1 MSSHSRHAAS
11 TPASTPLNDAPGK
24 RSEPARRAAF
34 LRFAWLIPALPA
46 LLLRLGFLASRPVWY
61 DEAFAMLFASKGP
74 AAMLAGTL
82 TPAGGGAADVHP
94 LAYYWLL
101 WGWMQV
107 FGGSVAAARL
117 LSVLFG
123 LGVVWLAYRLG
134 RGLFSPWVGLR
145 FAALAAISPFQLHYA
160 QEIRMYALLAFLCLA
175 ATLGLWLGMRRGQAR
190 GWVLFALAAAGA
202 QYTQN
207 LAVFFLLPLA
217 ATPLLAR
224 RWKSL
229 RAAIPASLL
238 ALLLYLPWLWFLP
251 SQLQKVQSAYW
262 TQKPGVGRLIT
273 ALVSYV
279 SNLPLPGLALPVAL
293 FAALACLALA
303 GWQTLRALRAGLP
316 GSRRGLWLL
325 YLALA
330 PLALLFAVSQI
341 QPVFIER
348 ALLPSGMLFLMW
360 LGWAF
365 TRTGL
370 PRPVAGLAF
379 ALLLAGMSLGVYEH
393 FAYRGFPYGP
403 YAGLDASLSRR
414 AAQGDLIL
422 HSNKLSLLPAVIYDP
437 DLPQH
442 YLADPPGSGSD
453 TLALPTQRVLGLLA
467 VPGVEEAVSGLEP
480 GGRLWFII
488 FQRALDEL
496 EGSANPQHPHLTWLD
511 AQLNLERVETWGDL
525 RLYVYSDQ
533 P

>member
-1 MSSHSRHAAS
+1 M
-11 TPASTPLNDAPGK
+11 TDAPGN
-24 RSEPARRAAF
+24 RTEPARRAAL
-34 LRFAWLIPALPA
+34 LRYGWLVPALAA
-46 LLLRLGFLASRPVWY
+46 LLLRLGALASRPVWY
-61 DEAFAMLFASKGP
+61 DEAFAILFAARGP

-82 TPAGGGAADVHP
+82 TPSGGGAADVHP

-101 WGWMQV
+101 WGWMQL
-107 FGGSVAAARL
+107 FGSSVAAARL

-123 LGVVWLAYRLG
+123 VGIVWLAYRVG
-134 RGLFSPWVGLR
+134 RALFSPQAGLL
-145 FAALAAISPFQLHYA
+145 FAALAAFSPFQLHYA

-175 ATLGLWLGMRRGQAR
+175 ATLGLWQGMHGGGAR
-190 GWVLFALAAAGA
+190 AWLLFALAAAGA

-207 LAVFFLLPLA
+207 LAVFYLLPLA

-224 RWKSL
+224 AWKSL
-229 RAAIPASLL
+229 RAAILASLL

-262 TQKPGVGRLIT
+262 TERPGVGRLFT
-273 ALVSYV
+273 ALISYV
-279 SNLPLPGLALPVAL
+279 SNLPLPGLTLPVAL
-293 FAALACLALA
+293 FATLACLALA
-303 GWQTLRALRAGLP
+303 GWQTLRALRAGQPEARL
-316 GSRRGLWLL
+316 GLWLL

-341 QPVFIER
+341 QPVFVER
-348 ALLPSGMLFLMW
+348 ALLPSSALFLMW

-379 ALLLAGMSLGVYEH
+379 ALLLAGMSVGVYEH

-403 YAGLDASLSRR
+403 YAALGASLEER
-414 AAQGDLIL
+414 AAGGDLIL
-422 HSNKLSLLPAVIYDP
+422 HSNKLSMLPAVIYHP
-437 DLPQH
+437 DLPQE

-453 TLALPTQRVLGLLA
+453 TLALPTQQALGLLA
-467 VPGVEEAVSGLEP
+467 IPTIEEAVSGLDP

-496 EGSANPQHPHLTWLD
+496 EGSENPQHPHLAWLD
-511 AQLNLERVETWGDL
+511 AHLTLDSVETWGEL
-525 RLYVYSDQ
+525 RLYVYSDR